1 MLFPTFKL
9 KAPNKKANSS
19 EISKMTEWKN
29 ETHSQTTSNET
40 RLQAA
45 LKAVPWHHYALI
57 ILPFKGLK
65 LILNLL

>member
-45 LKAVPWHHYALI
+45 LKQFHDIICTDYSAL
-57 ILPFKGLK
+57 
-65 LILNLL
+65 

>member
-1 MLFPTFKL
+1 MLFPTFKF

-19 EISKMTEWKN
+19 EISKMTERKN

-45 LKAVPWHHYALI
+45 LKAVP
-57 ILPFKGLK
+57 
-65 LILNLL
+65 

>member
-1 MLFPTFKL
+1 MLFPTFKS

-29 ETHSQTTSNET
+29 ETDSQTTSNET

-45 LKAVPWHHYALI
+45 LKAVPWHHMHWLFCP
-57 ILPFKGLK
+57 LGVK